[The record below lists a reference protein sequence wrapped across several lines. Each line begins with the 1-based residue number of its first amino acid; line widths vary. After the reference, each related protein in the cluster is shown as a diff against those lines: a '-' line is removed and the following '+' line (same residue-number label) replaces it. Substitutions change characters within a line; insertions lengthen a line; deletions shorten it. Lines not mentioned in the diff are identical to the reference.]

1 MAEGL
6 SLPWFQFTMNLRGE
20 AADPL
25 TLVLTGAAMNEE
37 EFLQHHR
44 EGIVAFYKRDNDKL
58 AIKIMNI
65 AKMVLLYL
73 FGEVEAAEKCR
84 TIWETG
90 SAVSSTH
97 FVAYYS
103 VLFSGLTSL
112 GLARKYP
119 RKRRLYKRRAKKH
132 ITRLESMVRMGGV
145 NALLSLKFLCAEKLT
160 LKEGPEKTQEARSA
174 FEDTITLAARTGS
187 RLVRALACERLG
199 YFLLERQEIR
209 SAGDYLKQAFT
220 QVSTSSTESPLSSKL
235 RS

>member
-25 TLVLTGAAMNEE
+25 VLTGAAMNEA
-37 EFLQHHR
+37 EFLQRHR
-44 EGIVAFYKRDNDKL
+44 QGIGTFHRRGNDSVFVKS
-58 AIKIMNI
+58 MNMV
-65 AKMVLLYL
+65 KMILLYL
-73 FGEVEAAEKCR
+73 FGELEAAEKCR

-90 SAVSSTH
+90 SPVTTTH
-97 FVAYYS
+97 FVAYFS

-132 ITRLESMVRMGGV
+132 IARLESMVRMGGV
-145 NALLSLKFLCAEKLT
+145 NALLILKFLCAEQLT
-160 LKEGPEKTQEARSA
+160 LKEGLEKTQEARYA

-199 YFLLERQEIR
+199 YFLLERHETR

-220 QVSTSSTESPLSSKL
+220 QVSTSSIYSPLSWKL
-235 RS
+235 